1 MTTLHDQNGHLQSP
15 LPAAASATA
24 SPRNRGGQSGNRNAR
39 KHGFYARSLTPEEQ
53 DALSQALDLKDLVP
67 EIALM
72 RVKLMGLVSY
82 QDTSP
87 ELIIKAARTLTRMVD
102 VQHRVTFH

>member
-1 MTTLHDQNGHLQSP
+1 MTTQYAQDGHIR
-15 LPAAASATA
+15 ARSATVGA
-24 SPRNRGGQSGNRNAR
+24 PIAPLRMRGGQPGNRNAR
-39 KHGFYARSLTPEEQ
+39 RHGFFARSLTPEEQ

-82 QDTSP
+82 RDTSP